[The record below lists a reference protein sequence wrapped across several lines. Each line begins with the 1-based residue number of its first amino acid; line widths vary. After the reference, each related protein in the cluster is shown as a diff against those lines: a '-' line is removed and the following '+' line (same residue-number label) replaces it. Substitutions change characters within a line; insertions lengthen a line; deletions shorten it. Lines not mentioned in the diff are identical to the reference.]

1 MIKDNMK
8 IGENGFD
15 FFKRI
20 KEDKKLLAILS
31 VGLIGMLLLLMTEF
45 IDKDK
50 SNKQQYKT
58 ANTITQYTYEE
69 NYKKQVQN
77 DLQKIIS
84 SIDGAGKTTVMITLD
99 SGSRSIYAIDEKTSD
114 NDDSSENENEYKKSS
129 QHSKNTEHIIIKNSV
144 DKEEKGLIVEVIQ
157 PQIRGV
163 AIVCEGAD
171 SAVVRQSITDTVTA
185 VLNISSTRVCITKM
199 TTD

>member
-1 MIKDNMK
+1 MQEFNI
-8 IGENGFD
+8 D
-15 FFKRI
+15 FFKKI

-31 VGLIGMLLLLMTEF
+31 IGLIGMILLLMTE
-45 IDKDK
+45 ITGKDK
-50 SNKQQYKT
+50 NKKQQVKT
-58 ANTITQYTYEE
+58 ADNSTQYTYEQ
-69 NYKKQVQN
+69 NYKNSVQN

-99 SGSRSIYAIDEKTSD
+99 SGSKSVYAIDEKTSN
-114 NDDSSENENEYKKSS
+114 NDDSLEKENEYKKSS
-129 QHSKNTEHIIIKNSV
+129 QNSKNTEHIIIKDSSNK
-144 DKEEKGLIVEVIQ
+144 DEKGLIVEVIQ

-171 SAVVRQSITDTVTA
+171 SAVVRQNITDTVTA

-199 TTD
+199 TKD

>member
-1 MIKDNMK
+1 MQEFNI
-8 IGENGFD
+8 D
-15 FFKRI
+15 FFKKI

-31 VGLIGMLLLLMTEF
+31 IGLIGMILLLMTE
-45 IDKDK
+45 ITGKDK
-50 SNKQQYKT
+50 NKKQQVKT
-58 ANTITQYTYEE
+58 ADNSTQYTYEQ
-69 NYKKQVQN
+69 NYKISVQN

-99 SGSRSIYAIDEKTSD
+99 SGSKSVYAIDEKTSN
-114 NDDSSENENEYKKSS
+114 NDDSLEKENEYKKSS
-129 QHSKNTEHIIIKNSV
+129 QNSKNTEHIIIKDSSNK
-144 DKEEKGLIVEVIQ
+144 DEKGLIVEVIQ

-171 SAVVRQSITDTVTA
+171 SAVVRQNITDTVTA

-199 TTD
+199 TKD

>member
-1 MIKDNMK
+1 MQDFNIEFFKKIKD
-8 IGENGFD
+8 
-15 FFKRI
+15 
-20 KEDKKLLAILS
+20 DKKLFAILS
-31 VGLIGMLLLLMTEF
+31 IGLIGMILLLISEF
-45 IDKDK
+45 TGKEK
-50 SNKQQYKT
+50 NQKQQLKT
-58 ANTITQYTYEE
+58 ADNSTQYTYEQ

-99 SGSRSIYAIDEKTSD
+99 SGSKSIYAIDEKTSD
-114 NDDSSENENEYKKSS
+114 NDEHLEKESENKKSS
-129 QHSKNTEHIIIKNSV
+129 QHSKNTEHIIIKDSLNK
-144 DKEEKGLIVEVIQ
+144 DEKGLIVEVIQ

-171 SAVVRQSITDTVTA
+171 SAVVRQNITDTVTA

-199 TTD
+199 TKD

>member
-1 MIKDNMK
+1 MQEFNI
-8 IGENGFD
+8 D
-15 FFKRI
+15 FFKKI

-31 VGLIGMLLLLMTEF
+31 IGLIGMILLLMTE
-45 IDKDK
+45 ITGKDK
-50 SNKQQYKT
+50 NKKQQVKT
-58 ANTITQYTYEE
+58 ADNSTQYTYEQ
-69 NYKKQVQN
+69 NYKNSVQN

-99 SGSRSIYAIDEKTSD
+99 SGSKSVYAIDEKTSN
-114 NDDSSENENEYKKSS
+114 NDDSLEKENEYKKSS
-129 QHSKNTEHIIIKNSV
+129 QNSKNTEHIIIKDSLNK
-144 DKEEKGLIVEVIQ
+144 DEKGLIVEVIQ

-171 SAVVRQSITDTVTA
+171 SAVVRQNITDTVTA

-199 TTD
+199 TKD

>member
-1 MIKDNMK
+1 MQEFNI
-8 IGENGFD
+8 D
-15 FFKRI
+15 FFKKI

-31 VGLIGMLLLLMTEF
+31 IGLIGIILLLMTE
-45 IDKDK
+45 ITGKDK
-50 SNKQQYKT
+50 NKKQQVKT
-58 ANTITQYTYEE
+58 ADNSTQYTYEQ
-69 NYKKQVQN
+69 NYKNSVQN

-99 SGSRSIYAIDEKTSD
+99 SGSKSVYAIDEKTSN
-114 NDDSSENENEYKKSS
+114 NDDSLEKENEYKKSS
-129 QHSKNTEHIIIKNSV
+129 QNSKNTEHIIIKDSLNK
-144 DKEEKGLIVEVIQ
+144 DEKGLIVEVIQ

-171 SAVVRQSITDTVTA
+171 SAVVRQNITDTVTA

-199 TTD
+199 TKD